1 MNTQA
6 SAPKVMKETK
16 NKIRVDFERTDFWT
30 RFRLKYLSLKFLT
43 TVVWVIFRFVLLV
56 GISYVILS
64 PLISKI
70 FCSFMGKEDFV
81 DVTVKY
87 IAKYPTLDTYKALI
101 VEAKYFTAV
110 FNTACLSL
118 FCALVQT
125 FICCVVAYG
134 FAKFKFKFNNL
145 LFFLVIFTMV
155 VPHETLQLSMF
166 MKFRYFDILGLFKL
180 LGGGVF
186 ENFALTNFT
195 SINLLNT
202 YWPLAILSLGGLGF
216 KNGLYIY
223 MLRQFFRGVPDELE
237 ESAYL
242 DGSGVFRTFIQII
255 LPLSVPMLITV
266 FLFSF
271 SWQWTDM
278 FYIDLFFTK
287 SSITMMPDIVMIP
300 RSLNTSYAGQSM
312 FEAAIT
318 NTSSLLIITPLVI
331 MYLFCQRYLIG
342 GIERSGIVG

>member
-1 MNTQA
+1 MNNQA
-6 SAPKVMKETK
+6 TAPKVMKETK
-16 NKIRVDFERTDFWT
+16 NKIRVDFERTSFWT
-30 RFRLKYLSLKFLT
+30 RFKLKYLSFKFVK

-64 PLISKI
+64 PVLSKI
-70 FCSFMGKEDFV
+70 FSSFMGKEDFV

-101 VEAKYFTAV
+101 VEAKYFTAF
-110 FNTACLSL
+110 FNTLLLSL
-118 FCALVQT
+118 ACALIQT

-155 VPHETLQLSMF
+155 VPHETLQLSLF
-166 MKFRYFDILGLFKL
+166 MKFRYFDVFDIIKSF
-180 LGGGVF
+180 GG
-186 ENFALTNFT
+186 EQ
-195 SINLLNT
+195 INLLNT
-202 YWPLAILSLGGLGF
+202 YWPLIILSLGGLGF

-223 MLRQFFRGVPDELE
+223 MLRQYFRGVPDELE

-242 DGSGVFRTFIQII
+242 DGSGVFRTFVQII
-255 LPLSVPMLITV
+255 IPLSVPMLITV

-278 FYIDLFFTK
+278 FYSELFFPK
-287 SSITMMPDIVMIP
+287 SSFIMMPDIIMIP
-300 RSLNTSYAGQSM
+300 KSLDTVYAGQSM
-312 FEAAIT
+312 YEAAIY
-318 NTSSLLIITPLVI
+318 NTGSLLIIAPLII
-331 MYLFCQRYLIG
+331 MYLFCQRYLIA

>member
-1 MNTQA
+1 MNSQA
-6 SAPKVMKETK
+6 TAPKITKETK
-16 NKIRVDFERTDFWT
+16 NKIRVEFERTSFWT
-30 RFRLKYLSLKFLT
+30 RFKLKYLSFKFLK

-64 PLISKI
+64 PVISKI
-70 FCSFMGKEDFV
+70 FSSFMGKEDFV

-101 VEAKYFTAV
+101 VEAKYFSAF
-110 FNTACLSL
+110 FNTLILSL
-118 FCALVQT
+118 FCAIVQT

-166 MKFRYFDILGLFKL
+166 MKFRYFDILGIFKF

-186 ENFALTNFT
+186 ENFQLINFT
-195 SINLLNT
+195 SLNLLNT
-202 YWPLAILSLGGLGF
+202 YWPLALLSLGGLGF

-223 MLRQFFRGVPDELE
+223 MLRQYFRGVPDELE

-242 DGSGVFRTFIQII
+242 DGSGVFRTFVQII
-255 LPLSVPMLITV
+255 IPLSVPMLITV

-278 FYIDLFFTK
+278 FYTNLFFTK
-287 SSITMMPDIVMIP
+287 SSITMMPDIIMIP
-300 RSLNTSYAGQSM
+300 KSLDTIYAGQVM
-312 FEAAIT
+312 FESAIY
-318 NTSSLLIITPLVI
+318 NTASLLIIAPLII
-331 MYLFCQRYLIG
+331 MYLFCQRYLIA

>member
-1 MNTQA
+1 MNKQA
-6 SAPKVMKETK
+6 TAPKVMKETK

-30 RFRLKYLSLKFLT
+30 RFKLKYLSLKFVT
-43 TVVWVIFRFVLLV
+43 TVVWVIFRLVLLV

-64 PLISKI
+64 PVLSKI
-70 FCSFMGKEDFV
+70 FSSFMGKEDFV

-101 VEAKYFTAV
+101 VEAKYFTAM

-125 FICCVVAYG
+125 FICCIVAYG

-180 LGGGVF
+180 LGGGVIPGF
-186 ENFALTNFT
+186 KVIPFT
-195 SINLLNT
+195 DINLLNT
-202 YWPLAILSLGGLGF
+202 YWPLALLSLGGLGF

-223 MLRQFFRGVPDELE
+223 MLRQYFRGVPDELE

-242 DGSGVFRTFIQII
+242 DGSGVFRTFVQII
-255 LPLSVPMLITV
+255 IPLSVPMLITV

-278 FYIDLFFTK
+278 FYTDLFFTK
-287 SSITMMPDIVMIP
+287 ASITMMPDIVMIP
-300 RSLNTSYAGQSM
+300 KSLDTIYAGQSM
-312 FEAAIT
+312 FEAAIH
-318 NTSSLLIITPLVI
+318 NTASLLIIAPLIV
-331 MYLFCQRYLIG
+331 MYLFCQRYLIA

>member
-1 MNTQA
+1 MNNQA
-6 SAPKVMKETK
+6 TAPKVMKETK
-16 NKIRVDFERTDFWT
+16 NKIRVDFERTSFWT
-30 RFRLKYLSLKFLT
+30 RFKLKYLSFKFVK

-64 PLISKI
+64 PVLSKI
-70 FCSFMGKEDFV
+70 FSSFMGKEDFV

-101 VEAKYFTAV
+101 VEAKYFTAF
-110 FNTACLSL
+110 FNTLLLSL
-118 FCALVQT
+118 ACALIQT

-155 VPHETLQLSMF
+155 VPHETLQLSLF
-166 MKFRYFDILGLFKL
+166 MKFRYFDVFDIIKTF
-180 LGGGVF
+180 GG
-186 ENFALTNFT
+186 EQ
-195 SINLLNT
+195 INLLNT
-202 YWPLAILSLGGLGF
+202 YWPLIILSLGGLGF

-223 MLRQFFRGVPDELE
+223 MLRQYFRGVPDELE

-242 DGSGVFRTFIQII
+242 DGSGVFRTFVQII
-255 LPLSVPMLITV
+255 IPLSVPMLITV

-278 FYIDLFFTK
+278 FYSELFFPK
-287 SSITMMPDIVMIP
+287 SSFIMMPDIIMIP
-300 RSLNTSYAGQSM
+300 KSLDTVYAGQSM
-312 FEAAIT
+312 YEAAIY
-318 NTSSLLIITPLVI
+318 NTGSLLIIAPLII
-331 MYLFCQRYLIG
+331 MYLFCQRYLIA

>member
-6 SAPKVMKETK
+6 TAPKIKKETK
-16 NKIRVDFERTDFWT
+16 NKIRVEFERTSFWT
-30 RFRLKYLSLKFLT
+30 RFKLKYLSLNFAT
-43 TVVWVIFRFVLLV
+43 TVLFKLFRLVLLV

-64 PLISKI
+64 PVLSKV
-70 FCSFMGKEDFV
+70 FSSFMGREDFV

-101 VEAKYFTAV
+101 VEGKYLNALLNTTA
-110 FNTACLSL
+110 LSL

-125 FICCVVAYG
+125 TICCIVAYG
-134 FAKFKFKFNNL
+134 FAKFKFRFNNL

-186 ENFALTNFT
+186 QNFKILNFT

-202 YWPLAILSLGGLGF
+202 YWPLAVLSIGGLGF

-223 MLRQFFRGVPDELE
+223 MLRQYFRGVPDELE

-242 DGSGVFRTFIQII
+242 DGSGVFRTFFQII
-255 LPLSVPMLITV
+255 VPLSVPMLITV
-266 FLFSF
+266 FIFAV

-278 FYIDLFFTK
+278 FYTDLFFTK
-287 SSITMMPDIVMIP
+287 STITMMPDVIMIP
-300 RSLNTSYAGQSM
+300 KSLNTVYAGQNM
-312 FEAAIT
+312 YEAAIY
-318 NTSSLLIITPLVI
+318 NTASLLIMAPLII
-331 MYLFCQRYLIG
+331 MYLFCQRYLIA

>member
-1 MNTQA
+1 MNSQA

-16 NKIRVDFERTDFWT
+16 NKIRVYFERTDFWT
-30 RFRLKYLSLKFLT
+30 RFKLKYLSLKFLT
-43 TVVWVIFRFVLLV
+43 TVVWVIFRLVLLV

-64 PLISKI
+64 PVLSKI
-70 FCSFMGKEDFV
+70 FSSFMGREDFV

-166 MKFRYFDILGLFKL
+166 MKFRYFDILGIFKL

-186 ENFALTNFT
+186 ENFAITNFT

-202 YWPLAILSLGGLGF
+202 YWPLAILSFGGLGF

-223 MLRQFFRGVPDELE
+223 MLRQYFRGVPDELE

-242 DGSGVFRTFIQII
+242 DGSGVFRTFVQII
-255 LPLSVPMLITV
+255 IPLSVPMLITV

-278 FYIDLFFTK
+278 FYTDLFFTK
-287 SSITMMPDIVMIP
+287 ASITMMPDIVMIP
-300 RSLNTSYAGQSM
+300 KSLDTVYAGQSM
-312 FEAAIT
+312 YEAAIH
-318 NTSSLLIITPLVI
+318 NTASLLIIAPLII
-331 MYLFCQRYLIG
+331 MYLFCQRYLIA
-342 GIERSGIVG
+342 GIERSGLVG

>member
-186 ENFALTNFT
+186 ENFAVTNFT

-318 NTSSLLIITPLVI
+318 NTSSLLIIAPLVI

>member
-1 MNTQA
+1 MNSQA
-6 SAPKVMKETK
+6 TAPKIKKETK
-16 NKIRVDFERTDFWT
+16 NKIRVEFERTDFWT
-30 RFRLKYLSLKFLT
+30 RFKLKYLSLNFAK
-43 TVVWVIFRFVLLV
+43 TVVFKLFRVILLI

-64 PLISKI
+64 PVLSKI

-101 VEAKYFTAV
+101 VEAKYFKAL

-118 FCALVQT
+118 LCALVQT

-145 LFFLVIFTMV
+145 LFALVIFTMV

-166 MKFRYFDILGLFKL
+166 MKFRYFDILGLFNF
-180 LGGGVF
+180 LGGGVIEGF
-186 ENFALTNFT
+186 KLTNFT

-202 YWPLAILSLGGLGF
+202 YWPLAILSFGGLGF

-223 MLRQFFRGVPDELE
+223 MLRQYFRGVPDELE

-242 DGSGVFRTFIQII
+242 DGYGVFKTFIKII
-255 LPLSVPMLITV
+255 IPLSVPMLITV

-278 FYIDLFFTK
+278 FYTELFFTR
-287 SSITMMPDIVMIP
+287 SDTILMPDLMMIP
-300 RSLNTSYAGQSM
+300 KSLNTVYAGQNM
-312 FEAAIT
+312 YEAAIY
-318 NTSSLLIITPLVI
+318 NTSSLLIIAPLII
-331 MYLFCQRYLIG
+331 MYLFCQRYLIA

>member
-1 MNTQA
+1 MNSQA

-16 NKIRVDFERTDFWT
+16 NKIRVDFERTNFWT
-30 RFRLKYLSLKFLT
+30 RFRLKYLSFKFLK
-43 TVVWVIFRFVLLV
+43 TVVRVIFRLVLLI

-70 FCSFMGKEDFV
+70 FCSFMGREDFV

-101 VEAKYFTAV
+101 VEAKYFTAF
-110 FNTACLSL
+110 FNTLALSL

-145 LFFLVIFTMV
+145 IFFLVIFTMV
-155 VPHETLQLSMF
+155 VPHETLKLSMF
-166 MKFRYFDILGLFKL
+166 MKFKEFDIFGIFKL

-186 ENFALTNFT
+186 ENFAITNFK

-202 YWPLAILSLGGLGF
+202 YWPLFILSIGGLGF

-223 MLRQFFRGVPDELE
+223 MLRQYFRGVPDELE

-255 LPLSVPMLITV
+255 IPLSVPMLITV
-266 FLFSF
+266 FLFAF

-278 FYIDLFFTK
+278 FYTDLFFTK
-287 SSITMMPDIVMIP
+287 SSIIMMPDIIMIP
-300 RSLNTSYAGQSM
+300 KSLDTVYAGQTM
-312 FEAAIT
+312 YEAAIY
-318 NTSSLLIITPLVI
+318 NTASLLIIAPLII
-331 MYLFCQRYLIG
+331 MYLFCQRYLIA

>member
-1 MNTQA
+1 MNNQA
-6 SAPKVMKETK
+6 TAPKVMKETK
-16 NKIRVDFERTDFWT
+16 NKIRVDFERTSFWT
-30 RFRLKYLSLKFLT
+30 RFKLKYLSLKFAT

-64 PLISKI
+64 PVLSKI

-81 DVTVKY
+81 DTTVKY

-101 VEAKYFTAV
+101 VENEYFKAF
-110 FNTACLSL
+110 FNTFCLSI
-118 FCALVQT
+118 FCAIVQT
-125 FICCVVAYG
+125 FVCCVVAYG

-145 LFFLVIFTMV
+145 LFFLVIFTMI
-155 VPHETLQLSMF
+155 VPHETLQVSMYL
-166 MKFRYFDILGLFKL
+166 KFRYFDIFGIVELITG
-180 LGGGVF
+180 
-186 ENFALTNFT
+186 EAM
-195 SINLLNT
+195 NLLNS

-223 MLRQFFRGVPDELE
+223 MLRQYFRGVPDELE

-255 LPLSVPMLITV
+255 IPLSVPMLITV
-266 FLFSF
+266 FLFAF

-278 FYIDLFFTK
+278 FYTELFFP
-287 SSITMMPDIVMIP
+287 SSKFITMFDIQEIP
-300 RSLNTSYAGQSM
+300 KILETNYAGQTM
-312 FEAAIT
+312 YEAAIQ
-318 NTSSLLIITPLVI
+318 NTASLLIIAPLIV
-331 MYLFCQRYLIG
+331 MYLFCQRYLIA

>member
-1 MNTQA
+1 MNNQA
-6 SAPKVMKETK
+6 TAPKIMKETK
-16 NKIRVDFERTDFWT
+16 NKIRVDFERTSFWT
-30 RFRLKYLSLKFLT
+30 RFKLKYLSFKFVK
-43 TVVWVIFRFVLLV
+43 TVVWVIFRLVLLV

-64 PLISKI
+64 PVLSKI
-70 FCSFMGKEDFV
+70 FSSFMGKEDFV

-101 VEAKYFTAV
+101 VEAKYFTAF
-110 FNTACLSL
+110 FNTLLLSL
-118 FCALVQT
+118 ACALIQT

-134 FAKFKFKFNNL
+134 FAKFKFRFNNL

-166 MKFRYFDILGLFKL
+166 MKFRYFDVFNIIKLF
-180 LGGGVF
+180 GG
-186 ENFALTNFT
+186 EQ
-195 SINLLNT
+195 INLLGT
-202 YWPLAILSLGGLGF
+202 YWPLIVLSLGGLGF

-223 MLRQFFRGVPDELE
+223 MLRQYFRGVPDELE

-255 LPLSVPMLITV
+255 VPLSVPMLITV

-278 FYIDLFFTK
+278 FYTDLFFPK
-287 SSITMMPDIVMIP
+287 SSFVTMPDIVMIP
-300 RSLNTSYAGQSM
+300 KSLDTVYAGQSM
-312 FEAAIT
+312 YEAAIY
-318 NTSSLLIITPLVI
+318 NTASLLIIAPLII
-331 MYLFCQRYLIG
+331 MYLFCQRYLIA